1 MRTLNRIGFDLGDT
15 ITDLSKIDKRELL
28 RNPKYIST
36 IPFMPGAEEALKE
49 IARTKGS
56 SSIFI
61 ISKVSHRAEMLTL
74 QWLLTKK
81 FYGRTGI
88 LQTNVHFVRTSK
100 EKALAAHHYEL
111 DAYFDNEP
119 LNILIM
125 CEYIPHTFLFKPRP
139 DSLYLSEARVR
150 VTEEVQSWNR
160 VCTICTTW

>member
-28 RNPKYIST
+28 RNPDYIGT
-36 IPFMPGAEEALKE
+36 IPFMPGAEEALRE

-56 SSIFI
+56 NSIFI
-61 ISKVSHRAEMLTL
+61 ISKVNHRAEMLTL
-74 QWLLTKK
+74 QWLLAKK

-88 LQTNVHFVRTSK
+88 LQTNIHFVRTGK
-100 EKALAAHHYEL
+100 EKALAAHHFQL

-125 CEYIPHTFLFKPRP
+125 NEYVPHTFLFKPRP
-139 DSLYLSEARVR
+139 DSLHLDEARKR
-150 VTEEVQSWNR
+150 ATEEVHTWNR
-160 VCTICTTW
+160 VLTICTTW